1 MTRRKAGRIGG
12 AAAALAVLAFAAPNA
27 RARDAPC
34 MIALEAIKGPR
45 PHFTDYPARAEPH
58 LKPAAPILATRGE
71 RAFRSMI
78 REGAAEGPNFAGHFT
93 IADWGCGAGCVD
105 WAVIDART
113 GRVTLPK
120 GLGDLDFNHATVEAT
135 AAGEGCDSLCF
146 RPDSRLVIL
155 LGAPGEDQAR
165 DGASFYEWTGHAF
178 RPVAF
183 TPRDKACRP
192 DP

>member
-1 MTRRKAGRIGG
+1 M
-12 AAAALAVLAFAAPNA
+12 LAITATGA
-27 RARDAPC
+27 RAEDTPC

-45 PHFTDYPARAEPH
+45 PHFTDYPAHAEH
-58 LKPAAPILATRGE
+58 LKPAAPVLATRDE

-78 REGAAEGPNFAGHFT
+78 REGTADGPNFAGHFT
-93 IADWGCGAGCVD
+93 IADWGCGAGCMD

-146 RPDSRLVIL
+146 RLGSRLVIL

-165 DGASFYEWTGHAF
+165 DGAAFYEWTGQAF

-183 TPRDKACRP
+183 VPRDKACRP